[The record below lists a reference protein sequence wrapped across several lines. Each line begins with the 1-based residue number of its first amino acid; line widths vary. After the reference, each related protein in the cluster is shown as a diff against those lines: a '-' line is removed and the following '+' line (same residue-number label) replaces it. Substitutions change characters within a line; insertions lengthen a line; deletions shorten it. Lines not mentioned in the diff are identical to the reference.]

1 MKSLLL
7 NINPDPGH
15 EARLATAIALAKG
28 WGSNISCI
36 QVLPLPS
43 VAADA
48 TDMVAMPTLM
58 ETMERTARAF
68 QAEVEA
74 RLERAGVGWS
84 WLRLFGDAATMIV
97 SQSRLADVILLSA
110 EEPYPPVSAVAP
122 NARPPVLAVPQKN
135 PDFTIGVP
143 ALLAWNG
150 SPAAA
155 NAMRAAL
162 PLLLRT
168 TEPVQIVSVDGDGEE
183 FPAARAVDYLS
194 YHGLRAEVHWRNS
207 DGRTVAETILALA
220 RQLETGLVVA
230 GAFGHNRIREMLL
243 GSVTRA
249 LLKSSPLPLLL
260 AH

>member
-28 WGSNISCI
+28 RGGNITCI
-36 QVLPLPS
+36 QVIPLPI

-48 TDMVAMPTLM
+48 TDIVAVPALM
-58 ETMERTARAF
+58 ETMERNAREF
-68 QAEVEA
+68 QEEVEV
-74 RLERAGVGWS
+74 RLAQADVEWS

-110 EEPYPPVSAVAP
+110 EGSYPPVSAVAA
-122 NARPPVLAVPQKN
+122 NARPPVLAVPQKD
-135 PDFTIGVP
+135 PGLRIGAP

-150 SPAAA
+150 SQAAA

-162 PLLLRT
+162 PLLRMM
-168 TEPVQIVSVDGDGEE
+168 EPVQILSVGGDGEE
-183 FPAARAVDYLS
+183 FPAARAVDYLAC
-194 YHGLRAEVHWRNS
+194 HGLRSEVYWRNS
-207 DGRTVAETILALA
+207 EGRTVAEAILALA
-220 RQLETGLVVA
+220 QQLETGLIVA

-243 GSVTRA
+243 GSVTCA

-260 AH
+260 AR